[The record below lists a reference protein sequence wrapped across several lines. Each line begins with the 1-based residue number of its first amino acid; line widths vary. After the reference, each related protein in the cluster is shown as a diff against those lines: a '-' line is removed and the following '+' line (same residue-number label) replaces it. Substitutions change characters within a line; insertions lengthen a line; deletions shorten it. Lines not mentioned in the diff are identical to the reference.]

1 VSELRYTLLSDG
13 SSDRA
18 LIPILTW
25 LLQTQGVVR
34 AIQSE
39 WAELRR
45 LRRPPTE
52 LAARIEKSLELYP
65 CDLLFVHRDAEAL
78 EHRARRE
85 QIRQGVDEAAARLHA
100 VPPTVCVVPVRM
112 QEAWFLFNEQAIRR
126 AAGNPYGRQP
136 LQLPR
141 LPQIEELPDPKVI
154 LFNLL
159 REASGL
165 TGRRQKKMQVSAR
178 VHRIAELTDD
188 FSPLR
193 TLPAFVCLEDEVAQ
207 AVEKNGWTGQ

>member
-1 VSELRYTLLSDG
+1 MSELRYTLLSDG

-78 EHRARRE
+78 EHRTRRE
-85 QIRQGVDEAAARLHA
+85 QIRQGVDEAAARLHT

-154 LFNLL
+154 LFNVL

-165 TGRRQKKMQVSAR
+165 TGRRQKKMHVSAR

-207 AVEKNGWTGQ
+207 AVEKNGRTGQ